1 MRRIVLFIA
10 VLAFAGACKKH
21 NPEVVTLPQDTNT
34 AARAVSYVVDEDVSG
49 LRMRLREVGPPS
61 SESPALAVAT
71 GEDLTAARTN
81 KLLARVPDLEAEVGD
96 RVAFALRKGSLP
108 PPLTGETI
116 DVAFPPVEGPPVVD
130 AGEPGVLAVL
140 RFAPEGEVPLAPHLS
155 VTFDKPMVSVT
166 SQSEASQVVPVK
178 LTPESAGDWRWLGT
192 RTLMF
197 QPDPRFPMATEYTV
211 EVPAGTASA
220 NGDTVA
226 GATTFSFATPPLGLG
241 AVYPEYGPHG
251 LEPVMFLSF
260 DQRIDPQALI
270 KHMEL
275 TTSRG
280 GQPIGLRMA
289 TEDEIA
295 ADAVVT
301 ALIER
306 TEEGRWIALRARSV
320 LPKAS
325 SITVTVKRG
334 APSAEGPRTTAS
346 DQYQTFQT
354 YDPLQV
360 TDHHCSWYDDCPP
373 TAPWYIEFN
382 NPLDEAAF
390 DSTKIR
396 VEPAVPGLLIQQ
408 SGASLTLTGVKTG
421 RTTYTVTLPA
431 SVTDQFGQ
439 TLGRAKELKF
449 QVGPAEKTLF
459 GPGQEMVTL
468 DPSGPPSFPVFSTN
482 HDKIKV
488 RVHRVDPSLWGAWC
502 DWRRTYNYDTDQP
515 GSLPGVEVLNTK
527 LKVEGESDSLVETA
541 IDLGP
546 YLQGG
551 SGQFLLWIEPA
562 KQPKERWQRQEILA
576 WVQVT
581 GMGLTAFADHEEI
594 VAWVTRLADG
604 AAVEGAK
611 LQILPD
617 ETPVGTA
624 DGHGLARTEL
634 PEDPRGPQVLVATL
648 GDDLAML
655 PQSTSWWNDH
665 AGWRRVEQYD
675 QMRWYTFD
683 DRGLYKPGEEVRLK
697 GWLRR
702 WEPNRGGDVQ
712 GLETQPT
719 SIEWMLRGPRGNDLA
734 NGDVKVSGLGGFDV
748 ALDLP
753 EDVNLGTAWL
763 YLEAKGASAVTNSS
777 HNHPIQIQEF
787 RRPEFEV
794 SASAEPGPFVLGH
807 EAVISVNA
815 AYYAGGG
822 LPNAPVQWQV
832 HASPTSYMPPN
843 CGDYQFGPW
852 SPWWWYGWGGGHGG
866 NDTWEYLEGKTDA
879 LGQHHL
885 GIHFDSMNP
894 PRPMNVR
901 AEATVTDVNRQA
913 WTANSSVM
921 VHPADLY
928 VGLRTER
935 GYVDKDDPI
944 EVAAL
949 VVDLDGNPVSGV
961 DVDLR
966 LSRITWEWRNGSY
979 QEIEVDPE
987 ECKVTSST
995 DAQDCTF
1002 EPDMGGSYRIRATV
1016 TDEQGR
1022 ENRTDIRIW
1031 KSGGERPPARSV
1043 EQEKITLIPE
1053 KQEYQPGETA
1063 KFLIQAPFF
1072 PAEGVLTV
1080 RRSGLV
1086 STRNFRL
1093 EEASLAMEVP
1103 ILAEHIPDVTV
1114 QVDLVGS
1121 APRSDDSGEVKDDL
1135 PRRVAFASGTLT
1147 FKVPPLT
1154 RTLDVQAVP
1163 RAAALEP
1170 GGETVIDL
1178 TVTDADGKPVSGAEV
1193 AVVVADESVL
1203 ALTGYQ
1209 LPDPLAVF
1217 YATRGPGVSDYH
1229 QRHQVVLADPMAL
1242 ASMVA
1247 ANAPA
1252 GGDGLMVA
1260 QSAMPATSSRSRN
1273 GGGMPPPS
1281 PPGEA
1286 MDMEFDDDAGV
1297 AFAEEKTV
1305 AKKKGG
1311 RGESA
1316 EPTIAMR
1323 TDFRALALFAPE
1335 VTTDAGGKAEVP
1347 LALPDSLTR
1356 YRVMVVAVSGGQQF
1370 GTGESNVT
1378 ARLPL
1383 MVRPSPPRF
1392 LNFGDTFELSVVL
1405 QNQTDEPMDVELAV
1419 RATNVTVSSMIR
1431 NPRAASESTEPS
1443 VAGRKVTVP
1452 AANRVEVRFPAA
1464 AQMAGTARFQAVAV
1478 AGDFADAANFD
1489 LPVWTPATAE
1499 AFATYG
1505 ELDTGAMDQPVRAPG
1520 DVWPQFGGLE
1530 ITTSSTQLQ
1539 ALTDAVLYLT
1549 SYPFECNEQ
1558 IASRVIA
1565 IAALRDVL
1573 SAFETG
1579 GLPSPEDLEASV
1591 DADLARLAVRQNH
1604 DGGFAFWRKGDES
1617 WPYLGIHVAH
1627 ALARAHEKGYEVD
1640 SDMWSRSLKYLR
1652 RIESHIPHWYSQES
1666 KWTLRAY
1673 ALNVRMRMDDVDAK
1687 EAKRLLKEAG
1697 TDKLPLEAQGWILP
1711 VLHAGGATAEADK
1724 ILHHLGNNIAETAA
1738 GAHFVTGYSDGAHVL
1753 LHSDRRAD
1761 GIILESLIAVDT
1773 DSDLIPKLV
1782 RGLLDHRKRGR
1793 WSNTQENAFVL
1804 LAMDR
1809 YFNVYENETPDF
1821 VARVWLGDGF
1831 AGEHTFKGRTTER
1844 AHIDIP
1850 MAYLTEVEGDQP
1862 LTLAKDGDDGRLY
1875 YRIGMRYAPRDLDL
1889 DPADYGFA
1897 VERVYEAVDDPDD
1910 VKQAED
1916 GTWHVRAGARVRVK
1930 LTMVAPMRRYHVAL
1944 VDPLPAGL
1952 EPINPELAVS
1962 GTLPPDTSADTM
1974 GPYWWWYRAW
1984 YEHENMRDERVEAFT
1999 SLLWD
2004 GVHSYT
2010 YVARATTPGNFVV
2023 PPTRA
2028 EEMYH
2033 PETFGRAGTDKMVIE

>member
-1 MRRIVLFIA
+1 MRRIVLIVALLTF
-10 VLAFAGACKKH
+10 VGSCKK
-21 NPEVVTLPQDTNT
+21 NGEVTNMPVEPT
-34 AARAVSYVVDEDVSG
+34 AAERAVSFVVDEEVSG
-49 LRMRLREVGPPS
+49 LRMQLREVGPPS
-61 SESPALAVAT
+61 AETPALAVAS
-71 GEDLTAARTN
+71 GEELTAARAK
-81 KLLARVPDLEAEVGD
+81 KLLERVPDLEMEAGD
-96 RVAFALRKGSLP
+96 RQAFAMRAGSQP

-116 DVAFPPVEGPPVVD
+116 DIPFPPPEGPPAVD

-140 RFAPEGEVPLAPHLS
+140 RYAPEGEVPMAPHLS
-155 VTFDKPMVSVT
+155 VTFDKPMIAVT
-166 SQSEASQVVPVK
+166 SQTEASQTVPVT
-178 LTPESAGDWRWLGT
+178 LSPEPDGDWRWLGT

-197 QPDPRFPMATEYTV
+197 APDGRFPMATEYTV

-220 NGDTVA
+220 NGDKL
-226 GATTFSFATPPLGLG
+226 GEATSFTFTTPPPVLQS
-241 AVYPEYGPHG
+241 YHPYGGPYG
-251 LEPVMFLSF
+251 LEPVMFLGF
-260 DQRIDPQALI
+260 DQRIDTA
-270 KHMEL
+270 EL
-275 TTSRG
+275 LPHLELSTNRG
-280 GQPIGLRMA
+280 GKIGLRMA
-289 TEDEIA
+289 TEEEIA
-295 ADAVVT
+295 ADPTVA
-301 ALIER
+301 ALVER
-306 TEEGRWIALRARSV
+306 AEDGRWIALKATAL
-320 LPKAS
+320 LPKSAS
-325 SITVTVKRG
+325 CTVTVKRG
-334 APSAEGPRTTAS
+334 APSAEGPGITGS

-354 YDPLQV
+354 YDPLKV
-360 TDHHCSWYDDCPP
+360 TEHHCSWYDDCPP

-382 NPLDEAAF
+382 NPLDDAAF
-390 DSTKIR
+390 DPSTVR

-421 RTTYTVTLPA
+421 RTTYTVTLPSA
-431 SVTDQFGQ
+431 LKDTFGQ
-439 TLGRAKELKF
+439 TLGKDQQLKF
-449 QVGPAEKTLF
+449 AVGPAEKTLF
-459 GPGQEMVTL
+459 GPGQDMVTL
-468 DPSGPPSFPVFSTN
+468 DPTGPATFPVFSTN

-488 RVHRVDPSLWGAWC
+488 RVHRVDPSSWNAWC
-502 DWRRTYNYDTDQP
+502 QWRRTYNYDTDTP
-515 GSLPGVEVLNTK
+515 GSMPGTEVLDTK
-527 LKVEGESDSLVETA
+527 IKVEGPDDTLNETA
-541 IDLGP
+541 VDLGP
-546 YLQGG
+546 YLQDGA
-551 SGQFLLWIEPA
+551 GQFLLWIEPN
-562 KQPKERWQRQEILA
+562 KQPRERWRRQEILA

-581 GMGLTAFADHEEI
+581 KIGLTAFADSEEL
-594 VAWVTRLADG
+594 VAWVTQLADG

-611 LQILPD
+611 LQVLPD
-617 ETPVGTA
+617 DDPTGTS
-624 DGHGLARTEL
+624 DGHGLARLALKT
-634 PEDPRGPQVLVATL
+634 DPTGPQVLVATV

-665 AGWRRVEQYD
+665 AGWRKLEYTD
-675 QMRWYTFD
+675 SMRWYTFD

-702 WEPNRGGDVQ
+702 WEPGRGGDIQ

-763 YLEAKGASAVTNSS
+763 YLEAKGASAVTSTS

-794 SASAEPGPFVLGH
+794 GATAEPGPFVLGH

-832 HASPTSYMPPN
+832 HASPTHYAPPN
-843 CGDYQFGPW
+843 CNDYQFGAW
-852 SPWWWYGWGGGHGG
+852 SPWWWYGRGGHGG

-885 GIHFDSMNP
+885 GIHFESMNP

-913 WTANSSVM
+913 WTASSSVM
-921 VHPADLY
+921 VHPADIY
-928 VGLRTER
+928 VGMRTER

-944 EVAAL
+944 EVASL

-961 DVDLR
+961 AVDLR

-995 DAQDCTF
+995 DAQECIF

-1022 ENRTDIRIW
+1022 ENRTDIRVW

-1043 EQEKITLIPE
+1043 EQEEITLIPE

-1072 PAEGVLTV
+1072 PAEGLLTV

-1086 STRNFRL
+1086 STQSFRL
-1093 EEASLAMEVP
+1093 EEATLALEVP
-1103 ILAEHIPDVTV
+1103 ILDEHIPDVTV

-1121 APRSDDSGEVKDDL
+1121 AARADDSGEVRDDL
-1135 PRRVAFASGTLT
+1135 PRRVAFATGTLT
-1147 FKVPPLT
+1147 FKVPPLR

-1163 RAAALEP
+1163 REAALEP
-1170 GGETVIDL
+1170 GGDTIIDL
-1178 TVTDADGKPVSGAEV
+1178 TVLDHDGKPVSGAEV

-1217 YATRGPGVSDYH
+1217 YATRGAGVSDYH

-1242 ASMVA
+1242 ASMAA
-1247 ANAPA
+1247 ANMPV
-1252 GGDGLMVA
+1252 GGDGMMVA
-1260 QSAMPATSSRSRN
+1260 QSAMPVTSSRSRS
-1273 GGGMPPPS
+1273 GGAMPPPA

-1297 AFAEEKTV
+1297 ALSENKASP
-1305 AKKKGG
+1305 KKKGG

-1316 EPTIAMR
+1316 EPAIAMR

-1335 VTTDAGGKAEVP
+1335 VTTDNKGKAEVP
-1347 LALPDSLTR
+1347 LSLPDSLTR
-1356 YRVMVVAVSGGQQF
+1356 YRVMVVAVAGGQQF

-1419 RATNVTVSSMIR
+1419 RATNVAVSSQLQNR
-1431 NPRAASESTEPS
+1431 RAAAESTEPS

-1464 AQMAGTARFQAVAV
+1464 AQMAGTARFQAVAASGSV
-1478 AGDFADAANFD
+1478 ADAANFD

-1505 ELDTGAMDQPVRAPG
+1505 ELDTGAMVQPVRAPG

-1558 IASRVIA
+1558 IASRIIA

-1573 SAFETG
+1573 SAFEAE
-1579 GLPSPEDLEASV
+1579 GLPAPEVLEASV

-1627 ALARAHEKGYEVD
+1627 AMARAHEKGYEVD
-1640 SDMWSRSLKYLR
+1640 SDMWARSLKYLR

-1673 ALNVRMRMDDVDAK
+1673 ALNVRMRMDDVDTK
-1687 EAKRLLKEAG
+1687 EARRLLKEAG

-1711 VLHAGGATAEADK
+1711 VLHAGGATSEADK
-1724 ILHHLGNNIAETAA
+1724 ILHHLNNNIAETAA

-1761 GIILESLIAVDT
+1761 GIILESLISVT
-1773 DSDLIPKLV
+1773 PDSDLIPKLV

-1809 YFNVYENETPDF
+1809 YFNVFESETPDF
-1821 VARVWLGDGF
+1821 VARVWLGDGY
-1831 AGEHTFKGRTTER
+1831 AGDHTFKGRTTER

-1850 MAYLTEVEGDQP
+1850 MAYLTEVDGDQP

-1875 YRIGMRYAPRDLDL
+1875 YRIGMRYAPTDLDL
-1889 DPADYGFA
+1889 EPADYGFA
-1897 VERVYEAVDDPDD
+1897 VERTYEAVDDPED
-1910 VKQAED
+1910 VRQAED
-1916 GTWHVRAGARVRVK
+1916 GTWHVRAGARVRVN

-1962 GTLPPDTSADTM
+1962 GTLPPDTSEAELSSSR
-1974 GPYWWWYRAW
+1974 YWWWWRTW

-2004 GVHSYT
+2004 GIHTYT